1 VSALHVRNVPEPL
14 LAALRER
21 AERHGRSM
29 QQEVLGILAAAVSE
43 PLETEPVPPIRLVT
57 VRKGKATT
65 WRRKDM
71 YDDESR

>member
-1 VSALHVRNVPEPL
+1 
-14 LAALRER
+14 
-21 AERHGRSM
+21 M

-71 YDDESR
+71 YGDEGR